1 MTIMK
6 KVFLFTLAILMMTA
20 CGNKSEGSISETDGG
35 IFGSGGAELVKY
47 NVEQKALEDAEKAY
61 NQNKDYDSE
70 YAKLILKKQAKWKEL
85 DERKAALAKAL
96 MGIEVPTA
104 VSEAT
109 PASILQP
116 FSVKGFD
123 VKKESGISLIILE
136 GTFELK
142 EDLPAHIDILG
153 EDESGNLIWEPR
165 KIFSTS
171 HSFLNH
177 PDFDGIV
184 PAGSK
189 VTLYFSIQ
197 VYSETFE
204 DVFAVKR
211 FVLNWQPI
219 DEGMDS

>member
-1 MTIMK
+1 MMK
-6 KVFLFTLAILMMTA
+6 KVLLFTLASLMMAA
-20 CGNKSEGSISETDGG
+20 CGNKSESSTSEADGG

-47 NVEQKALEDAEKAY
+47 NIEQKALEDAEQADK
-61 NQNKDYDSE
+61 QKEDYDAAYE
-70 YAKLILKKQAKWKEL
+70 KLFKRQTMWKEL
-85 DERKAALAKAL
+85 DERKLALAETL
-96 MGIEVPTA
+96 IGIEVPTA

-109 PASILQP
+109 PASVLQP
-116 FSVKGFD
+116 FTVKDFD
-123 VKKESGISLIILE
+123 VKKESGISMIRLE

-142 EDLPAHIDILG
+142 EDLSAHINILG
-153 EDESGNLIWEPR
+153 EDENGNLKWEPQN
-165 KIFSTS
+165 ICSTS

-197 VYSETFE
+197 VYTKTFE

-211 FVLNWQPI
+211 FVLNWLPM

>member
-1 MTIMK
+1 MMK
-6 KVFLFTLAILMMTA
+6 KVLLFTLASLMMAA
-20 CGNKSEGSISETDGG
+20 CGNKSESSISEADGG

-47 NVEQKALEDAEKAY
+47 NIEQKALEDAERAY
-61 NQNKDYDSE
+61 NQNGDYDSGYE
-70 YAKLILKKQAKWKEL
+70 KLLLKKLAKWKDL
-85 DERKAALAKAL
+85 DERKAALAETL
-96 MGIEVPTA
+96 IGIEVPTA

-116 FSVKGFD
+116 FTVKGFD
-123 VKKESGISLIILE
+123 VKKESGISMIRLE

-142 EDLPAHIDILG
+142 EDLPAHINILG
-153 EDESGNLIWEPR
+153 EDENGNLKWEPQN
-165 KIFSTS
+165 ICSTS

-197 VYSETFE
+197 VYTKTFE

-211 FVLNWQPI
+211 FVLNWLPI